1 MDLIGRTFLF
11 QQTNTRW
18 MVEKLILET
27 SNQISPFANIL
38 SGKGLV
44 GAWSGKLQLAID
56 WLPRNPHSFVF
67 FIVY

>member
-27 SNQISPFANIL
+27 PNQISPFANIL

-56 WLPRNPHSFVF
+56 
-67 FIVY
+67 